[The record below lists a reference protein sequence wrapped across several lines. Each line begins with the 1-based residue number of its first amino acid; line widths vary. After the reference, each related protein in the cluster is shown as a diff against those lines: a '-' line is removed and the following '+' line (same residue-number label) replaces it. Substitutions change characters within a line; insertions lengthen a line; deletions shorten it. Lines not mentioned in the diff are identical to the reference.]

1 MKGGAA
7 TLVWAVAAQLVLAMP
22 AASPAAM
29 KRRHRSP
36 AARSIIETLP
46 ARGERDTSR
55 PADVA
60 RSQPPRLVIPDS
72 PPDEQAP
79 APSRERPS
87 WVVLWFGNKDVPP
100 SPATAPMQTAPP
112 LTLYVQDLKR
122 LFD

>member
-1 MKGGAA
+1 M
-7 TLVWAVAAQLVLAMP
+7 TV
-22 AASPAAM
+22 SPAGA
-29 KRRHRSP
+29 KRRPRSP
-36 AARSIIETLP
+36 AVPSIIETLP
-46 ARGERDTSR
+46 RGDRATNR

-60 RSQPPRLVIPDS
+60 RPQPPRLVIPDS

-87 WVVLWFGNKDVPP
+87 WVVMWFGDKSVPP